1 MLDFLQVMAVLIRPK
16 KGSKPRKYWNWYHH
30 NAGRIMVIFA
40 ISNIFYGIRLG
51 MEGSSWYGT
60 YAVILALM
68 LIVAIV
74 LEIRLCRQR

>member
-1 MLDFLQVMAVLIRPK
+1 MQVMAVLIRPK

-30 NAGRIMVIFA
+30 NAGRILVIFA

-60 YAVILALM
+60 YAVIVALM
-68 LIVAIV
+68 VIVAII
-74 LEIRLCRQR
+74 LEIRLWRQR